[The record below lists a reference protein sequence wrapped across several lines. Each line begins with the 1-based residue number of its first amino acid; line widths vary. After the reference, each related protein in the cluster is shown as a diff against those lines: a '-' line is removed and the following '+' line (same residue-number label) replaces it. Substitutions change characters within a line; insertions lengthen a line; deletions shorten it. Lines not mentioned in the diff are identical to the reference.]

1 MGDDI
6 FKEVERLALSDAQ
19 PSLSYFEMGG
29 GLMALMALHPDLPE
43 QVMET
48 LIRISACLIRRH
60 ADLVDSDIHKVQEI
74 CNRPPKSP
82 L

>member
-1 MGDDI
+1 MDYEI

-19 PSLSYFEMGG
+19 PSFSYFEMGG

-43 QVMET
+43 QVTET

-60 ADLVDSDIHKVQEI
+60 ADLVDSDIHMVREI
-74 CNRPPKSP
+74 CKRPPKSA